1 MYRWTLLLFLP
12 LFVWGEAHIF
22 VYHRFGD
29 EKHASTNT
37 SIEVLRSEFE
47 YLKQNGYEVIS
58 LHTLND
64 AIKNDK
70 PVKEN
75 WVVLTIDDSYK
86 SFYQNGLP
94 LFKEYGYPFTL
105 FVYVE
110 ATERR
115 YGDFMSWAQLLEAQ
129 RHGEIGLHSYGHH
142 HMVSLSKK
150 EILQDTKKAYDAFEK
165 HLGAAPRYFA
175 YPYGEYDPKVR
186 DAVETFDFDLILNQ
200 NSGAVD
206 GDSDPY
212 DLDRTA
218 LTGEDLIRQ
227 KLRIKT
233 LTTTWLSPKA
243 WPKSGKIKK
252 IHATIPTDIT
262 DLEYYLSGYGW
273 QPIKAMNGV
282 VDESVD
288 LPIKLKRSRLF
299 LRQKER
305 QSSIIL
311 VKE

>member
-58 LHTLND
+58 LRTLND
-64 AIKNDK
+64 AIKNAK

-115 YGDFMSWAQLLEAQ
+115 YGDFMSWEQLLEAQ
-129 RHGEIGLHSYGHH
+129 KYGEIGLHSYGHH
-142 HMVSLSKK
+142 HMVSLTK
-150 EILQDTKKAYDAFEK
+150 EAIIQDTKKAYDAFAR
-165 HLGAAPRYFA
+165 HLGGSPKYFA

-186 DAVETFDFDLILNQ
+186 DAVETFDFNLILNQ
-200 NSGAVD
+200 NSGAID

-233 LTTTWLSPKA
+233 LPTIWLSPKA
-243 WPKSGKIKK
+243 WPKDGKIKK